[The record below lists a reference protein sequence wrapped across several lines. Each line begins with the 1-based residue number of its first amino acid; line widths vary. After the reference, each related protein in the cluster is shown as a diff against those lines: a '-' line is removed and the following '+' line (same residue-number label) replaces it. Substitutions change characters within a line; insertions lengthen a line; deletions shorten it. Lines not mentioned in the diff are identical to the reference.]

1 MSEEEKEK
9 KLKEQIN
16 QAILNKF
23 KNYFPNDFE
32 IYDKYTWSI
41 IYRNENRFVYEGT
54 SKIDNKLNYI
64 VWKEKII
71 DSESFK
77 ETLKELFFLIMLKN
91 KKYFVNITDKKYI
104 VDDENY
110 KHLFMKFEG
119 GYINLKQLYDYKYPN
134 SKRMKDIIY
143 QISFGLYILHFN
155 NIVHNDINP
164 TNILIDEDYKIK
176 IADFSSAIYGDNNNI
191 NNISYSCTKAY
202 APPEFLNG
210 NYHRN
215 QKSDMWSLGV
225 MIVELCL
232 ETQLFNN
239 NDSIYQILKSI
250 LSLFDIQRDLDKE
263 TINSLIYNDND
274 QYNFNIERFK
284 EKIKDSQK
292 IDDDLI
298 DLISHLLVLNPNKR
312 YTAKEV
318 IMSKYLKNYPGN
330 DPIVLRKI
338 ETPINYEL
346 LINEMDEAD
355 FIKNLENLINISLK

>member
-9 KLKEQIN
+9 KLREELN
-16 QAILNKF
+16 QVVLNKF
-23 KNYFPNDFE
+23 KNYFPNDIK

-41 IYRNENRFVYEGT
+41 ICRNENGFVYEGKT
-54 SKIDNKLNYI
+54 KINNKLNYI
-64 VWKEKII
+64 VFKEKII
-71 DSESFK
+71 DSELFK
-77 ETLKELFFLIMLKN
+77 ETLKELYFLIMLKN
-91 KKYFVNITDKKYI
+91 EKYFVNITDKKYI
-104 VDDENY
+104 VDDKNF

-134 SKRMKDIIY
+134 AKRMKDIIY
-143 QISFGLYILHFN
+143 QISFGLYTLHFN

-176 IADFSSAIYGDNNNI
+176 IADFSSAIYGNNYNI
-191 NNISYSCTKAY
+191 NDISYSCTKAY

-210 NYHRN
+210 NYCRN

-239 NDSIYQILKSI
+239 NDSIYHILKSI
-250 LSLFDIQRDLDKE
+250 LSFFDIQSDLDKE
-263 TINSLIYNDND
+263 SINNLIYNDNEL
-274 QYNFNIERFK
+274 YNFNTERFK
-284 EKIKDSQK
+284 EKIKDTQK

-318 IMSKYLKNYPGN
+318 VMSNYLKNYPGN
-330 DPIVLRKI
+330 DPIVLREIK
-338 ETPINYEL
+338 TPMNYEL
-346 LINEMDEAD
+346 LIKEMDEGD
-355 FIKNLENLINISLK
+355 FVKNLKNLINLS